1 MRVTLTTFLSLDG
14 VMQAP
19 GGPEED
25 PSSGFGQGGWL
36 VPYAGQDMERLVAGW
51 FSVADAVLLGRKTY
65 QIFAAFWPHV
75 TDQND
80 PVAAKLNSLPKY
92 VASTTLDS
100 VEWNNSTLINGDAAQ
115 AVAALKQQPGRELQ
129 VHGSGDL
136 AQTLMRHDLVDKCRL
151 WIYPVV
157 LGSGKR
163 LFRAGSLPTALK
175 LAEIKTTSTGGV
187 IHVYQPAGK
196 RVYGSFTLEEP
207 HRERDQ
213 RARQAAA
220 RGAGG
225 VDEQA

>member
-1 MRVTLTTFLSLDG
+1 MRVTLTAFLSLDG
-14 VMQAP
+14 VIQAP

-51 FSVADAVLLGRKTY
+51 FSAAGAFLLGRKTY

-92 VASTTLDS
+92 MASTTLDK
-100 VEWNNSTLINGDAAQ
+100 VDWNNSTLIKRDAAE
-115 AVAALKQQPGRELQ
+115 AVAALKQQPGGELQ
-129 VHGSGDL
+129 VRGSGYL
-136 AQTLMRHDLVDKCRL
+136 AQTLMRHDLVDEYRL

-163 LFRAGSLPTALK
+163 LFGAGSSPAALK
-175 LAEIKTTSTGGV
+175 LADIKTASTGVV

-196 RVYGSFTLEEP
+196 RAYGSFTLEEP
-207 HRERDQ
+207 HREQDQ
-213 RARQAAA
+213 RAGQAAA
-220 RGAGG
+220 RGSGG
-225 VDEQA
+225 SR